1 MAVTYSY
8 MRPFKFPTK
17 KALAAVFFPALA
29 LRLAFSFFLSRYY
42 FGEISFTFGDT
53 ESFTR
58 PFLNLISQGIY
69 TFDVNNIDAYLYRPP
84 VYPMFW
90 GLHYLF
96 FGSTGAY
103 KAVAFTQSLI
113 DSASAVLCVLL
124 AARLGCS
131 RRWALL
137 AGVIYVI
144 NPVLLVHVPI
154 SGTETLA
161 IFLTLASVLLA
172 LFPWKSSSLFWSAL
186 LLALA
191 AMTRQ
196 YLGILL
202 PISLIYLA
210 YWCFQSGGFSF
221 AILGRKAVL
230 YLLSFCLF
238 VSPWFFRNAIELGM
252 PTILMGKTTGY
263 ATHQEDYLAMR
274 DFYNLY
280 FVNITPIYYSI
291 ALRGSDEV
299 SDSEQFGDLA
309 EEAHAASLLAGR
321 CGPSFLEVRS
331 SKMPVKDE
339 HLNISPCKDEV
350 VASYNGLRVKALE
363 SGGALLFLKAPAG
376 NIFKSVFKQ
385 ELVEAQSNPLKG
397 LAIRFIF
404 LFRSAYVVLGLLS
417 IVWLWKKP
425 ESIYL
430 LYPIAIILLIS
441 FYYRQ
446 VEIRYLAQAE
456 ALLIPYFAYSVD
468 RLYALVKRSRLMP
481 SA

>member
-1 MAVTYSY
+1 MFTYSD
-8 MRPFKFPTK
+8 MRAFKFPSK
-17 KALAAVFFPALA
+17 KALAVVFFAALA
-29 LRLAFSFFLSRYY
+29 LRLAFSFFLSKYY

-58 PFLNLISQGIY
+58 PFLNLLSQGVY
-69 TFDVNNIDAYLYRPP
+69 TFDLGNIDAYLYRPP
-84 VYPMFW
+84 VYPLFW
-90 GLHYLF
+90 GLHYLS
-96 FGSTGAY
+96 FGPASVY

-131 RRWALL
+131 RRWALF
-137 AGVIYVI
+137 AGAVYVI

-161 IFLTLASVLLA
+161 IFLTLASIFLA
-172 LFPWKSSSLFWSAL
+172 LFPWKSSNLFWSSL

-202 PISLIYLA
+202 PISLIYLS
-210 YWCFQSGGFSF
+210 YWCFQSGSFSF
-221 AILGRKAVL
+221 SVLARKLAV
-230 YLLSFCLF
+230 YILSFCLF
-238 VSPWFFRNAIELGM
+238 VSPWFFRNAFELGM

-263 ATHQEDYLAMR
+263 ASLQEDYLAMR

-291 ALRGSDEV
+291 GLRGSDDV
-299 SDSEQFGDLA
+299 SDPVQFGDLA
-309 EEAHAASLLAGR
+309 DEAHAASQLAGR

-331 SKMPVKDE
+331 SRMPVKDAYS
-339 HLNISPCKDEV
+339 NISPCKDEV
-350 VASYNGLRVKALE
+350 VASYRDLRAKALE
-363 SGGALLFLKAPAG
+363 SGGPLLFLKAPVG
-376 NIFKSVFKQ
+376 NLFKSVFKQ
-385 ELVEAQSNPLKG
+385 EMVQAQSNPLKG
-397 LAIRFIF
+397 LAIRSIF

-417 IVWLWKKP
+417 ILWLWKKP
-425 ESIYL
+425 ESVYL
-430 LYPIAIILLIS
+430 LFPIAIILLIS

-446 VEIRYLAQAE
+446 VEIRYLAQSE
-456 ALLIPYFAYSVD
+456 ALLIPYSAYSVS
-468 RLYALVKRSRLMP
+468 RLYALVKRP
-481 SA
+481 SPEH

>member
-1 MAVTYSY
+1 MFTYSD
-8 MRPFKFPTK
+8 MRPFKFPSK
-17 KALAAVFFPALA
+17 KALAVIFSASLV

-58 PFLNLISQGIY
+58 PFLNLLTQGVY
-69 TFDVNNIDAYLYRPP
+69 TFDVDNIDAYLYRPP
-84 VYPMFW
+84 VYPLFW
-90 GLHYLF
+90 GLHYLL
-96 FGSTGAY
+96 FGSASVY

-131 RRWALL
+131 RRWALF
-137 AGVIYVI
+137 AGAIYVI

-172 LFPWKSSSLFWSAL
+172 LFPWKSSSIFWSAL

-221 AILGRKAVL
+221 ANLGRKAVL

-238 VSPWFFRNAIELGM
+238 VSPWFLRNAFELGI

-263 ATHQEDYLAMR
+263 AIYQEDYLAMR

-280 FVNITPIYYSI
+280 FINITPPYYSI
-291 ALRGSDEV
+291 GLRGSDEV

-309 EEAHAASLLAGR
+309 EEAYAASQLAGR
-321 CGPSFLEVRS
+321 CGPSFLAVRS
-331 SKMPVKDE
+331 SRMSVKDE
-339 HLNISPCKDEV
+339 HPNISTCKDEV
-350 VASYNGLRVKALE
+350 VASYKDLRAKALE
-363 SGGALLFLKAPAG
+363 SGGALLFFKAPAG
-376 NIFKSVFKQ
+376 NIFKSIFKQ
-385 ELVEAQSNPLKG
+385 ELVQAQSNPLKG
-397 LAIRFIF
+397 LAIRSIF
-404 LFRSAYVVLGLLS
+404 LFRSAYEALGLLS
-417 IVWLWKKP
+417 IIWLWKKP
-425 ESIYL
+425 ESVYL
-430 LYPIAIILLIS
+430 LFPTAIILLIS

-446 VEIRYLAQAE
+446 VEIRYLAQVE
-456 ALLIPYFAYSVD
+456 ALLIPYCAYSAD
-468 RLYALVKRSRLMP
+468 RLYALVKRSSP
-481 SA
+481 DH